1 MAESTIIIAF
11 AVGLLALCIIG
22 KLVKLPID
30 LLIKFVSNS
39 VVGALML
46 CVVNIFGLN
55 IQITILKA
63 LIAGILGVP
72 VVLLIVIW
80 DKFL

>member
-72 VVLLIVIW
+72 GVLLIVIW

>member
-1 MAESTIIIAF
+1 M
-11 AVGLLALCIIG
+11 LALCIIG
-22 KLVKLPID
+22 KLVKLPVE

-46 CVVNIFGLN
+46 CVVNVFGLG

-63 LIAGILGVP
+63 LVAGILGIP
-72 VVLLIVIW
+72 GVLLIVIW
-80 DKFL
+80 DKLL

>member
-1 MAESTIIIAF
+1 MTESTIIIAF

-72 VVLLIVIW
+72 GVLLIVIW

>member
-1 MAESTIIIAF
+1 MVESTIIVAF
-11 AVGLLALCIIG
+11 AVGMLALCIIG
-22 KLVKLPID
+22 KLVKLPVE

-46 CVVNIFGLN
+46 CVVNVFGLG

-63 LIAGILGVP
+63 LVAGILGIP
-72 VVLLIVIW
+72 GVLLIVIW
-80 DKFL
+80 DKLL

>member
-72 VVLLIVIW
+72 GVLLIVIL

>member
-1 MAESTIIIAF
+1 MVESTIIVAF
-11 AVGLLALCIIG
+11 AVGMLALCIIG
-22 KLVKLPID
+22 KLVKLPVE

-46 CVVNIFGLN
+46 CVVNVFGLG

-63 LIAGILGVP
+63 LIAGILGIP
-72 VVLLIVIW
+72 GVLLIVIW
-80 DKFL
+80 DKLL